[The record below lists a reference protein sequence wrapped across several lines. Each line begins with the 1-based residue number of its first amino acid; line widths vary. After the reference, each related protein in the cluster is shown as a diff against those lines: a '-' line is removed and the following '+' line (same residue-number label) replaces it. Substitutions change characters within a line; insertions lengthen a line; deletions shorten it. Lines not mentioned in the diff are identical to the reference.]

1 MSSPLDGVSAGVLTV
16 SDSVSAGTSEDE
28 SGPEAVRILSE
39 AGASVVLHDVIEDE
53 RRLISERLRRM
64 CDHLQVSFIVTTG
77 GTGLAPRDVTPE
89 ATDNVSEKLVPG
101 IAELMR
107 AVSLEK
113 TPFASISRAVAG
125 VRGQSLIVNL
135 PGSPIG
141 VRDCLEA
148 ILPVV
153 PHALDL
159 ISEEQIRH

>member
-1 MSSPLDGVSAGVLTV
+1 MSCALDGVSAAVLTV

-39 AGASVVLHDVIEDE
+39 AGATIVLHDVIEDE

-64 CDHLQVSFIVTTG
+64 SDHLGASLIVTTG

-89 ATDNVSEKLVPG
+89 ATEIVSDKVVPG

-107 AVSLEK
+107 TVSLRK
-113 TPFASISRAVAG
+113 TPFASISRATAA

-135 PGSPIG
+135 PGSPGG
-141 VRDCLEA
+141 VQDCLEA
-148 ILPVV
+148 ILPVI
-153 PHALDL
+153 PHALGL
-159 ISEEQIRH
+159 ITQKQIRH

>member
-1 MSSPLDGVSAGVLTV
+1 MGNPLEGLNAAVLTV
-16 SDSVSAGTSEDE
+16 SDSVSSGAAEDE

-64 CDHLQVSFIVTTG
+64 CDHLDVDLLVTTG
-77 GTGLAPRDVTPE
+77 GTGIAPRDVTPE

-107 AVSLEK
+107 SASLEK
-113 TPFASISRAVAG
+113 TPFASLSRAVAG
-125 VRGQSLIVNL
+125 VRGQSLIINL
-135 PGSPIG
+135 PGSPAG
-141 VRDCLEA
+141 VRECLQV
-148 ILPVV
+148 ILPVL

-159 ISEEQIRH
+159 ISGKHSRH